1 MAYHAEWHIPN
12 RLVYAK
18 GWGRMT
24 KQDMELH
31 TAMCIKFLSEAEQN
45 LPGGR
50 VTMIF
55 DALEVESI
63 PPLYL
68 MLPSALPVLRM
79 QNRTEAM
86 IFVSM
91 NKGMRTILQMTG
103 HVMNFKVRFA
113 ASQQEALE
121 IAEGILH
128 QENRAEK

>member
-1 MAYHAEWHIPN
+1 MPYQAEWHIPN
-12 RLVYAK
+12 RLVYAR

-24 KQDMELH
+24 VQDMELH
-31 TAMCIKFLSEAEQN
+31 TAMCMKFLTEAEQN
-45 LPGGR
+45 VPGGR

-79 QNRTEAM
+79 QNRTESM
-86 IFVSM
+86 IFVSI
-91 NKGMRTILQMTG
+91 NKGMRTILQLTG

-113 ASQQEALE
+113 ASSQEAIE
-121 IAEGILH
+121 IAESIL
-128 QENRAEK
+128 QLENRAEK